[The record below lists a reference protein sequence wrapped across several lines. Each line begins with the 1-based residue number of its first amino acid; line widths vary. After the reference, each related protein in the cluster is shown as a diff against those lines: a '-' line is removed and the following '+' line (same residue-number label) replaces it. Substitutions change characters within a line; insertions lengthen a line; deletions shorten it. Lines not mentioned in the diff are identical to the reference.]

1 MIKSQRLLLSLLAII
16 IIASSCSSKFSVSKR
31 RYTKGYHVS
40 FAKNSKTSKVKVD
53 NNTKNEVAV
62 LKENKTNNEI
72 DPIALADNKE
82 NVNDSKT
89 SFNRP
94 VKLPKKKPAKV
105 FNNRYLSIANN
116 ATNTKNVINTLI
128 EKKQEQLHA
137 YTSKSKQKVK
147 APFDL
152 LGGGIGSIL
161 LYVFASIVGTIL
173 IYAFLFLML
182 ALLSGAVVPSWLIGI
197 LIAIGLLIVIGI
209 IVVVVINGD

>member
-1 MIKSQRLLLSLLAII
+1 MIKSQRLLLPLLAII

-31 RYTKGYHVS
+31 RYTKGYHIS

-53 NNTKNEVAV
+53 NNTTNDVLV
-62 LKENKTNNEI
+62 LKENKTKTEI
-72 DPIALADNKE
+72 APVALADNKE
-82 NVNDSKT
+82 NVINTKT
-89 SFNRP
+89 SFNTP
-94 VKLPKKKPAKV
+94 VKVTKKKPAKV

-116 ATNTKNVINTLI
+116 VTNTKNVISTLI
-128 EKKQEQLHA
+128 EKQQEQLHA

-147 APFDL
+147 APFDV

-182 ALLSGAVVPSWLIGI
+182 AVISGAVIPSWLVGA
-197 LIAIGLLIVIGI
+197 LIAVGLLIVIGI

>member
-105 FNNRYLSIANN
+105 FNC
-116 ATNTKNVINTLI
+116 K
-128 EKKQEQLHA
+128 
-137 YTSKSKQKVK
+137 
-147 APFDL
+147 
-152 LGGGIGSIL
+152 
-161 LYVFASIVGTIL
+161 
-173 IYAFLFLML
+173 
-182 ALLSGAVVPSWLIGI
+182 
-197 LIAIGLLIVIGI
+197 
-209 IVVVVINGD
+209 

>member
-82 NVNDSKT
+82 NVYDAKT

-94 VKLPKKKPAKV
+94 VKVTKKKPAKV